1 LFNFKE
7 KNLENMAQLI
17 IEVDDEIAK
26 EYGLA
31 SLRSDFEKIIETK
44 KMQKFAHEYHLELQK
59 AGINDDE
66 VWKMAKKAAFA
77 EFKEKHLK
85 NIIP

>member
-1 LFNFKE
+1 
-7 KNLENMAQLI
+7 MAQLI

-31 SLRSDFEKIIETK
+31 TLKDDFEKMLNYEHLSKVAQKIEN
-44 KMQKFAHEYHLELQK
+44 AVLE
-59 AGINDDE
+59 AGLDHDQI
-66 VWKMAKKAAFA
+66 WKEAKSKAFA
-77 EFKEKHLK
+77 KFKETHLK

>member
-1 LFNFKE
+1 
-7 KNLENMAQLI
+7 MAQLI

-31 SLRSDFEKIIETK
+31 SLKNDFEKIIETK
-44 KMQKFAHEYHLELQK
+44 KMQQFAQKYHSELEK
-59 AGINDDE
+59 AGIDDDE

>member
-1 LFNFKE
+1 
-7 KNLENMAQLI
+7 MAQLI

-31 SLRSDFEKIIETK
+31 SLKDDLEKIIETK
-44 KMQKFAHEYHLELQK
+44 KLKKFAQKYNSELQK

-66 VWKMAKKAAFA
+66 IWKMAKKAAFA

>member
-1 LFNFKE
+1 
-7 KNLENMAQLI
+7 MAQLI

-31 SLRSDFEKIIETK
+31 SLKDDLDKIIETRK
-44 KMQKFAHEYHLELQK
+44 LQKFAKEYHSELQR

-66 VWKMAKKAAFA
+66 IWKMAKKAAFA

>member
-1 LFNFKE
+1 
-7 KNLENMAQLI
+7 MAQLI

-31 SLRSDFEKIIETK
+31 SLKSDFENMINYDHLSKIAQKIEN
-44 KMQKFAHEYHLELQK
+44 AVAE
-59 AGINDDE
+59 AGLDHDQI
-66 VWKMAKKAAFA
+66 WKEAKSKAFA
-77 EFKEKHLK
+77 KFKEQHLK

>member
-1 LFNFKE
+1 
-7 KNLENMAQLI
+7 MAQLI

-31 SLRSDFEKIIETK
+31 TLKDDFERIIETK
-44 KMQKFAHEYHLELQK
+44 KLQKFAKEYHLELQK
-59 AGINDDE
+59 AGIDDDE
-66 VWKMAKKAAFA
+66 IWKMAKKEAFA
-77 EFKEKHLK
+77 EFKEKYLK